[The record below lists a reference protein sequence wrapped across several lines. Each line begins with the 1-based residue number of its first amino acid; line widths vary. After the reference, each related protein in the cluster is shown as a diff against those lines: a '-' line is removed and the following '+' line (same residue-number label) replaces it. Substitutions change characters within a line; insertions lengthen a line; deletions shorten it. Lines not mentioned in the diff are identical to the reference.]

1 MVTDMPA
8 HCEREATYIDM
19 HALSQRLRGKALLLM
34 DDDTDF
40 ACDLICA
47 SYLLDDL
54 RRKAGQ
60 RAAGSIRCP
69 TSRCGARRQLGTAHR

>member
-8 HCEREATYIDM
+8 HCKREATYIDVR
-19 HALSQRLRGKALLLM
+19 ALSQRLRGKALLLM

-54 RRKAGQ
+54 RAAQ
-60 RAAGSIRCP
+60 RRTTC
-69 TSRCGARRQLGTAHR
+69 SRLDSVSDLALRR